1 MEVPSKT
8 YRFVK
13 GLMQKEVV
21 LDYNAKV
28 IRFYETDLITQY
40 NIMHSKSYD
49 SVKDMMEHVSK
60 LFSAISST
68 EWKFVGV
75 F

>member
-21 LDYNAKV
+21 LDYNAKI

-49 SVKDMMEHVSK
+49 NVKDM
-60 LFSAISST
+60 I
-68 EWKFVGV
+68 
-75 F
+75 

>member
-1 MEVPSKT
+1 MDIPPKT

-21 LDYNAKV
+21 LDYNSKV
-28 IRFYETDLITQY
+28 IRFYETDLLTQY
-40 NIMHSKSYD
+40 NIMHSKEYN
-49 SVKDMMEHVSK
+49 SVKDMMEHMSK
-60 LFSAISST
+60 LFCAISST

>member
-1 MEVPSKT
+1 MDIPPKT

-21 LDYNAKV
+21 LDYNTKV
-28 IRFYETDLITQY
+28 IRFRETDLITQY
-40 NIMHSKSYD
+40 NIIHSKSYD
-49 SVKDMMEHVSK
+49 TVLYMMEHISK
-60 LFSAISST
+60 LFCAISST

>member
-1 MEVPSKT
+1 MDIPPKT

-21 LDYNAKV
+21 LDYNTKV
-28 IRFYETDLITQY
+28 IRFRETDLITQY
-40 NIMHSKSYD
+40 NIIHSKSYD
-49 SVKDMMEHVSK
+49 SIIEMMEHISN
-60 LFSAISST
+60 LFYVINST

>member
-1 MEVPSKT
+1 MDVPPKT

-21 LDYNAKV
+21 LDYNSKV

-49 SVKDMMEHVSK
+49 NVKDMMEHISK

>member
-1 MEVPSKT
+1 MLKNI
-8 YRFVK
+8 
-13 GLMQKEVV
+13 L
-21 LDYNAKV
+21 AKI

-49 SVKDMMEHVSK
+49 SVKDMMEHISK